1 MRTRKKE
8 SKKPPRETRQWE
20 EDRGAML
27 EILTVVTEKD
37 KLSVSILLGGEGGC
51 PELLA
56 PCGRMKRQRTSSSAR
71 LYC

>member
-37 KLSVSILLGGEGGC
+37 KLSVSILLGGGGC
-51 PELLA
+51 PELRA
-56 PCGRMKRQRTSSSAR
+56 PGGRRKRQRTSTSAR
-71 LYC
+71 QYW